1 MSDIPADY
9 QERLNILEQI
19 ARIDRAIE
27 EGHKFTAEQHKLMA
41 DEQKRAQEARKMM
54 AEEQKLAQEARK
66 LDAEHDKLRRDRN
79 LAPWLLMAS
88 TTSGVVSAVVVSL
101 ITHLWR

>member
-9 QERLNILEQI
+9 QERLNIREQI

-41 DEQKRAQEARKMM
+41 DEQKR
-54 AEEQKLAQEARK
+54 AQEARK

>member
-9 QERLNILEQI
+9 QERLNIREQI

-27 EGHKFTAEQHKLMA
+27 EGHKFTAEQ
-41 DEQKRAQEARKMM
+41 QRAQEARKMM